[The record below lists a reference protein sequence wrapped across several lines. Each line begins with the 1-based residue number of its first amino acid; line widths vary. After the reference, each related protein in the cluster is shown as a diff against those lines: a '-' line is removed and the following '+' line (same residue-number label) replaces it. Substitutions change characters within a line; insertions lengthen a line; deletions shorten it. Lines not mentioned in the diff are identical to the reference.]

1 MSALPG
7 ADPWEYALYALTVE
21 YPPLDALWEAETVPI
36 RWLQGLGDWL
46 APPLGVL
53 THLGSQSVI
62 IVVLAVVFWC
72 FDSRLGARLFVVVA
86 VSGALN
92 YLCKSLL
99 YGARPSWFDAHIK
112 AHAAHDSFG
121 IPSGHAQGAVVT
133 WGYLGLR
140 SGRRVM
146 LWAAVIVIVLVSFS
160 RIYLGAHFISD
171 VVAGLL
177 LGAAVLWAAL
187 RWEDRVARWWSGLTT
202 VRWVGHAL
210 AVTLL
215 PCLVAALWQALVLG
229 SWKVPAEWIGAVPT
243 DPAGHTLTG
252 LYTVSGALLG
262 GIVGFTLLAKRGWY
276 SAQGTVVSK
285 IARFVLGIS
294 VIVLIQAVVD
304 VFFGVL
310 NGPAVSAVSFVAYAA
325 IAFWASYVAPEL
337 FVRSGLARRPDPSSA
352 PPTDAP
358 EGSGHG

>member
-7 ADPWEYALYALTVE
+7 ADPWEYALHASAVE
-21 YPPLDALWEAETVPI
+21 YPPLDALWEAEIVPI

-46 APPLGVL
+46 ALPLGVL

-72 FDSRLGARLFVVVA
+72 FDSRSGARLFVVVA
-86 VSGALN
+86 ASGMVN

-99 YGARPSWFDAHIK
+99 YGARPSWFDAHVK
-112 AHAAHDSFG
+112 AHADHGSFG
-121 IPSGHAQGAVVT
+121 IPSGHTQGAMVT

-146 LWAAVIVIVLVSFS
+146 PWVAVAVIALVSFS
-160 RIYLGAHFISD
+160 RVYLGAHFISD
-171 VVAGLL
+171 VAAGLL

-187 RWEDRVARWWSGLTT
+187 RWEDRIARWWSGLTT
-202 VRWVGHAL
+202 VRWVGCAL

-215 PCLVAALWQALVLG
+215 PCLVAALWQSLVLG
-229 SWKVPAEWIGAVPT
+229 SWEVPAEWIGAAPT

-262 GIVGFTLLAKRGWY
+262 GIVGFTLLAGRGWY

-294 VIVLIQAVVD
+294 VVVLIQAVMD
-304 VFFGVL
+304 VFFGATTGL
-310 NGPAVSAVSFVAYAA
+310 SASVVSFVAYAA
-325 IAFWASYVAPEL
+325 ITFWASYVAPEL
-337 FVRSGLARRPDPSSA
+337 FVRSGLARRPDPSRASVS
-352 PPTDAP
+352 DAP
-358 EGSGHG
+358 DGTGSE